1 MKKIFIVILLT
12 VISCADMKN
21 TSSKET
27 RTIID
32 GAGRKVAIPKKVTRL
47 ITIDRGFSPQ
57 VLKALNKEELLV
69 ATGGVHPK
77 SGPYTTSKSDSF
89 FLVPSL
95 LNIPT
100 VGWAGYGNYDFEKI
114 LEVNPD
120 VIAMVAY
127 NGLADNSYQSEL
139 LNRLE
144 QEFNIPV
151 VILQDYSANIG
162 LKSIDVYFEN
172 IKLLGQITDASE
184 QADKLVEKL
193 SKQLEKAK
201 SFIKPNQQERVLFLG
216 VTDTDTGSGYVHG
229 KDYGG
234 AALTTELLNIKN
246 VLTNSAVP
254 IFGAEHILEFNPDVI
269 VLLDAPGA
277 EKGIKIYTEN
287 TVFQNITAV
296 KNNRIYFTGQ
306 LQWWGDSKLMFPL
319 QLLLFS
325 AIYYQP
331 EAYDLETLYTDYITD
346 IFERSPEDIKKL
358 SEIHQLNSLFES

>member
-114 LEVNPD
+114 LEVDVHALCILHLLEVNPD

-139 LNRLE
+139 LTRLE

-201 SFIKPNQQERVLFLG
+201 SFISQINK
-216 VTDTDTGSGYVHG
+216 S
-229 KDYGG
+229 
-234 AALTTELLNIKN
+234 
-246 VLTNSAVP
+246 
-254 IFGAEHILEFNPDVI
+254 EFC
-269 VLLDAPGA
+269 
-277 EKGIKIYTEN
+277 
-287 TVFQNITAV
+287 F
-296 KNNRIYFTGQ
+296 
-306 LQWWGDSKLMFPL
+306 
-319 QLLLFS
+319 
-325 AIYYQP
+325 
-331 EAYDLETLYTDYITD
+331 
-346 IFERSPEDIKKL
+346 
-358 SEIHQLNSLFES
+358 